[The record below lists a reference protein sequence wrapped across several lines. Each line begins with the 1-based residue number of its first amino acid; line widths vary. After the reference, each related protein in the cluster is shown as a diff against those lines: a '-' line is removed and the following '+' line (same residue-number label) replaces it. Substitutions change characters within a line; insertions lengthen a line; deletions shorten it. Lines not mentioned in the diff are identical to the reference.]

1 MKVIDEFFVVM
12 KIKLEKI
19 SILVEDGIKML

>member
-1 MKVIDEFFVVM
+1 MKVIEEFFVVM